1 LCVCP
6 FKGDTKVGG
15 GGGGVKERRGEVSQ
29 VPSRALNWLSSR
41 VKSLTFIYLAG
52 SASVFLYLGKRRK
65 RRRALQY

>member
-6 FKGDTKVGG
+6 FKGDTKVG

-52 SASVFLYLGKRRK
+52 SASVFLYLGKRR
-65 RRRALQY
+65 RRALQY